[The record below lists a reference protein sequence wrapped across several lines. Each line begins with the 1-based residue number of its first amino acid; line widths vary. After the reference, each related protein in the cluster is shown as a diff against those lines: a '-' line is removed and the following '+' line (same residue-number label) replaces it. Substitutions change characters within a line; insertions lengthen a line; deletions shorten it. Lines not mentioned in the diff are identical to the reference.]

1 MSHHYTSSKLKSITD
16 HFRSCADN
24 LLKNIDELNQENK
37 EINVKPLMRCLC
49 IDAISKFVFCVH
61 VNSFKEK

>member
-1 MSHHYTSSKLKSITD
+1 MID

-24 LLKNIDELNQENK
+24 LVKNIDGLNQENGKK

-49 IDAISKFVFCVH
+49 IDAISKFVFCVD